1 MFAVTCTHAT
11 LDAMI
16 EIIERENEVVR
27 RRQARGGYY
36 TRDLE
41 VTVLLLVLQPKHL
54 LPNNSCLTRYPTQNG
69 QAEVPK
75 LSGGLNRGP
84 ARSPLTGNSPRYPSF
99 RFEGNRARGA
109 KLNPYLVILA
119 AEIKFRRYLVA
130 PNAPPLDAEYQALIE
145 KTLKVADLLYWE
157 AVPGTIADVLFDDS
171 NDRMQVDSD
180 GTSESQATHVSEMGF
195 RGEAN
200 DAGGSTAQP
209 LKGKEG
215 ARRPDVDLRTLLS
228 GRDLPLDSDDRSLL
242 QEMGLSNGCIRT
254 KIDQESNVE
263 RVHSWR
269 NTIAP

>member
-1 MFAVTCTHAT
+1 MDVSDTAEY
-11 LDAMI
+11 
-16 EIIERENEVVR
+16 EI
-27 RRQARGGYY
+27 A
-36 TRDLE
+36 
-41 VTVLLLVLQPKHL
+41 VLQPKHF

-69 QAEVPK
+69 LLETPK
-75 LSGGLNRGP
+75 LYQVDSNGVLRE
-84 ARSPLTGNSPRYPSF
+84 APLTADSPRYPSF
-99 RFEGNRARGA
+99 RFEGNRERGA

-157 AVPGTIADVLFDDS
+157 AVPGTIAGVLFDDS

-180 GTSESQATHVSEMGF
+180 GTSESQATHDLEVGF

-263 RVHSWR
+263 RVDSWR